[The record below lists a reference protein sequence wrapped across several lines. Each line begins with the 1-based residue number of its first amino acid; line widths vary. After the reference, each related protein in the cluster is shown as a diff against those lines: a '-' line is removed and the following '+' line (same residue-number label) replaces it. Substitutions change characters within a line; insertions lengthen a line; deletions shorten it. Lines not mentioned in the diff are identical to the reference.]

1 MLASTAMETA
11 TTRPHTAAAP
21 LARNR
26 NCVTRPPAAAA
37 LGCRR
42 PASAF
47 APSHQRPRRRPSVA
61 AAATPSDNKNQFD
74 IDNAPPPAPLDDPEA
89 AAAGLG
95 PRDDDALPDSLADAV
110 EDAAAATA
118 AAIARGV
125 TRCQVEIMLPEF
137 WDPISGPQFP
147 NRGDQERFWRM
158 TRRFVETLGEKVAEI
173 PGSELREVLAA
184 AGANEGGATTAAA
197 SAAKK
202 ADEADEADQAAA
214 AVVKA
219 IYPDAGVAAMLSNQ
233 WPDRAFAISSLN
245 SRRPVAAEDALVV
258 VACPDPPGAEDCL
271 RTVRLTSEQDEQAG
285 VPERPLVLFNQRL
298 SSGDV
303 GLGLNARRLR
313 SNFLARFTTTYSL
326 RPIGDVGSVFRRY
339 PDQWKVFVEEPGMPG
354 RYFVAATTPSRP
366 AGDALDAIVAK
377 ALGADGT
384 GDQEGGD
391 GGGGAAGVLGNLT
404 RTMASVQR
412 FMRSLSS

>member
-1 MLASTAMETA
+1 MLAASESRQGGAAA
-11 TTRPHTAAAP
+11 TCQSRGRRRCPPSAARRAAAAAAP
-21 LARNR
+21 TPVHRRKAPKTTTTPTIAAR
-26 NCVTRPPAAAA
+26 
-37 LGCRR
+37 
-42 PASAF
+42 AF
-47 APSHQRPRRRPSVA
+47 NNNNG
-61 AAATPSDNKNQFD
+61 DNKNQFD
-74 IDNAPPPAPLDDPEA
+74 IDNAPAPAPLDDPEA

-95 PRDDDALPDSLADAV
+95 PREDDALPDSLADAV
-110 EDAAAATA
+110 QDAAEATA
-118 AAIARGV
+118 AAIARGA

-158 TRRFVETLGEKVAEI
+158 TRRFVEALAEKVAEA
-173 PGSELREVLAA
+173 PESELRLAA
-184 AGANEGGATTAAA
+184 ADAAA
-197 SAAKK
+197 
-202 ADEADEADQAAA
+202 EAAA
-214 AVVKA
+214 ADASSSSSSSSSGNDNNDSSDDKPQSVVKA

-233 WPDRAFAISSLN
+233 WPDRTFAISSLN

-258 VACPDPPGAEDCL
+258 VACPDPPGADDCL
-271 RTVRLTSEQDEQAG
+271 RAVRLTSEQDEQAG
-285 VPERPLVLFNQRL
+285 VPERPVVLFNQRL

-339 PDQWKVFVEEPGMPG
+339 PEQWKVFVEEPGMPG

-377 ALGADGT
+377 ALGADG
-384 GDQEGGD
+384 GGGEGGA
-391 GGGGAAGVLGNLT
+391 GEGGAAGVLGNLT

>member
-1 MLASTAMETA
+1 MLAAAMESGAAARQATA
-11 TTRPHTAAAP
+11 LPQSRASSCYTRPAAAAP
-21 LARNR
+21 LRHRAA
-26 NCVTRPPAAAA
+26 PAAATA
-37 LGCRR
+37 PHR
-42 PASAF
+42 P
-47 APSHQRPRRRPSVA
+47 HLHRPTIA
-61 AAATPSDNKNQFD
+61 AAATPPETEKNQFD
-74 IDNAPPPAPLDDPEA
+74 IDNAPAPAPLDDPAA

-158 TRRFVETLGEKVAEI
+158 TRRFVEALGQKVAEI
-173 PGSELREVLAA
+173 PGSELREVLQAL
-184 AGANEGGATTAAA
+184 GGGESGGGEAA
-197 SAAKK
+197 SGSGGSSNGGEDDNGDDKT
-202 ADEADEADQAAA
+202 

-233 WPDRAFAISSLN
+233 WPDRTFVISSLN
-245 SRRPVAAEDALVV
+245 SRRPVAGEDALVV
-258 VACPDPPGAEDCL
+258 VACPDPPGADDCL
-271 RTVRLTSEQDEQAG
+271 RAVRLTSEQDEQAG
-285 VPERPLVLFNQRL
+285 VPERPVVLFNQRL

-313 SNFLARFTTTYSL
+313 TNFLARFTTTYSL

-377 ALGADGT
+377 ALGQDGSSED
-384 GDQEGGD
+384 DQ